1 LTKALFDQYD
11 LGINRTNYML
21 YILRHLSLILMLLVF
36 TPAYAADTDEES
48 IRQFFNKIQNL
59 MNKREINDIESF
71 YKYYADSS
79 ARFIKT
85 SYLLDPTDKS
95 KVLAQESLNMS
106 KNEYIKYIKD
116 ILKPLNN
123 YAYRST
129 ISNITI
135 DKANSIALISYGIE
149 EYSLIKAAT
158 NSQPD
163 DTTFISANC
172 NMNLSIEGG
181 DTSILSTN
189 CIEKI
194 VKKN

>member
-1 LTKALFDQYD
+1 MFYK
-11 LGINRTNYML
+11 
-21 YILRHLSLILMLLVF
+21 LRYLSLILMLLVF
-36 TPAYAADTDEES
+36 VPAHAVDTDEES
-48 IRQFFNKIQNL
+48 IRQFFYKIQNL
-59 MNKREINDIESF
+59 MNKRSINDIESF
-71 YKYYADSS
+71 YKYYIDSS
-79 ARFIKT
+79 ARFIKA
-85 SYLLDPTDKS
+85 SYLLDPNDKS

-106 KNEYIKYIKD
+106 KNEYIEYIKD

-129 ISNITI
+129 ISNINI
-135 DKANSIALISYGIE
+135 DKAKSIALITYSIE
-149 EYSLIKAAT
+149 EYSLITADK
-158 NSQPD
+158 NSSQPD